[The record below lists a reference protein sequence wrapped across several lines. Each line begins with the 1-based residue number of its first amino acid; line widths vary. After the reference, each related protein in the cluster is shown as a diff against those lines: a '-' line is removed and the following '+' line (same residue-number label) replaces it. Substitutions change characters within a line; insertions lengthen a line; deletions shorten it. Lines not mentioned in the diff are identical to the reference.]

1 MEKMIMN
8 NKITSFMMF
17 IFGAAVGSVVTWQY
31 TKKKYEQIAQ
41 EEIDSVKETF
51 SKLKEVKNKDN
62 ESDENNNVGTIV
74 ERAKDKPSVAE
85 YAAKLRKQGYTNY
98 SDTDSLSEDSNVSEE
113 EVDENMINDK
123 PYVISP
129 DEFGELDDYDTISL
143 TYYADQV
150 LVDEDDE
157 LVEDIEETVGF
168 ESLNAF
174 GEYEDD
180 SVFVR
185 NDRLKC
191 DYEILL
197 DQRKYS
203 DVIKRRPHEVED

>member
-1 MEKMIMN
+1 MN

-51 SKLKEVKNKDN
+51 SKLEVKSKDN
-62 ESDENNNVGTIV
+62 ESEENNNARTIV
-74 ERAKDKPSVAE
+74 ERVKDKPSVVE
-85 YAAKLRKQGYTNY
+85 YAAKLRKQGYINY
-98 SDTDSLSEDSNVSEE
+98 SDTDSLSEE

-129 DEFGELDDYDTISL
+129 DEFGEFYDYETISL

-150 LVDEDDE
+150 LADEDDE

>member
-1 MEKMIMN
+1 
-8 NKITSFMMF
+8 MMF

-31 TKKKYEQIAQ
+31 IKKKYEQIAQ

-51 SKLKEVKNKDN
+51 SKLNDSEK
-62 ESDENNNVGTIV
+62 NNNAGTIV
-74 ERAKDKPSVAE
+74 ERIKDKPSVVE

-98 SDTDSLSEDSNVSEE
+98 SNTNSFSEE

-129 DEFGELDDYDTISL
+129 DEVGEFYDYDIISL
-143 TYYADQV
+143 TYYADHV

-168 ESLNAF
+168 ESLNTF

-191 DYEILL
+191 YYEILL
-197 DQRKYS
+197 DKRKYS
-203 DVIKRRPHEVED
+203 DVIKRRPHKVED

>member
-1 MEKMIMN
+1 MIMN

-74 ERAKDKPSVAE
+74 ERAKDKPSIVE
-85 YAAKLRKQGYTNY
+85 YAAKLRKQGYINY
-98 SDTDSLSEDSNVSEE
+98 SNTDSLFEE

-129 DEFGELDDYDTISL
+129 DEFGEFDDYDTISL

-203 DVIKRRPHEVED
+203 DVIKRKPHEVGY

>member
-1 MEKMIMN
+1 MT
-8 NKITSFMMF
+8 NKIASFMMF
-17 IFGAAVGSVVTWQY
+17 IFGAAVGSVATWQY
-31 TKKKYEQIAQ
+31 IKKKYEQIAQ

-51 SKLKEVKNKDN
+51 SKLKVKNKDN
-62 ESDENNNVGTIV
+62 ESEENNNARTIV
-74 ERAKDKPSVAE
+74 ERAKNKPSVVE
-85 YAAKLRKQGYTNY
+85 YAAWLHKQGYTNY
-98 SDTDSLSEDSNVSEE
+98 SNTDSFSEDSNASEE

-129 DEFGELDDYDTISL
+129 DEFGEFYDYEKISL

-150 LVDEDDE
+150 LADEDDE

>member
-1 MEKMIMN
+1 MD

-31 TKKKYEQIAQ
+31 IKKKYERIAQ
-41 EEIDSVKETF
+41 EEINSVKETF
-51 SKLKEVKNKDN
+51 SKLEVKSKDN
-62 ESDENNNVGTIV
+62 ESEENNNVRTIV
-74 ERAKDKPSVAE
+74 ERAKDKPSVVE
-85 YAAKLRKQGYTNY
+85 YAAWLRRRGYTNY

-129 DEFGELDDYDTISL
+129 DEFGEFDDYEKISL

-150 LVDEDDE
+150 LADEDDE

>member
-1 MEKMIMN
+1 MIMN
-8 NKITSFMMF
+8 NKITGFMMF

-62 ESDENNNVGTIV
+62 ESDENNNVRTIV
-74 ERAKDKPSVAE
+74 ERAKDKPSIVE
-85 YAAKLRKQGYTNY
+85 YAAKLRKQGYINY
-98 SDTDSLSEDSNVSEE
+98 SNTDSLFEE

-129 DEFGELDDYDTISL
+129 DEFGEFDDYDTISL

-203 DVIKRRPHEVED
+203 DVIKRKPHEVGY

>member
-1 MEKMIMN
+1 MN

-17 IFGAAVGSVVTWQY
+17 IFGAAVGSVATWQY
-31 TKKKYEQIAQ
+31 IKKKYERIAQ

-51 SKLKEVKNKDN
+51 SKLKDN
-62 ESDENNNVGTIV
+62 ESEENNNARTIV
-74 ERAKDKPSVAE
+74 ERAKDKPSVVE

-98 SDTDSLSEDSNVSEE
+98 SYTDSLSEDSNVSEE

-129 DEFGELDDYDTISL
+129 DEFGEFYDYEKISL

-150 LVDEDDE
+150 LADEDDE

>member
-1 MEKMIMN
+1 MD

-31 TKKKYEQIAQ
+31 IKKKYERIAQ
-41 EEIDSVKETF
+41 EEINSVKETF
-51 SKLKEVKNKDN
+51 SKLEVKSKDN
-62 ESDENNNVGTIV
+62 ESEENNNVRTIV
-74 ERAKDKPSVAE
+74 ERAKDKPSVVE
-85 YAAKLRKQGYTNY
+85 YAAWLRRRGYTNY

-129 DEFGELDDYDTISL
+129 DEFGEFYDYEKISL

-150 LVDEDDE
+150 LADEDDE

-203 DVIKRRPHEVED
+203 DVIKRRPHEVDD

>member
-1 MEKMIMN
+1 MN

-17 IFGAAVGSVVTWQY
+17 IFGTAVGSVVTWQY
-31 TKKKYEQIAQ
+31 IKKKYEQIAQ

-51 SKLKEVKNKDN
+51 SKLKVKNNDS
-62 ESDENNNVGTIV
+62 EDNNNVRTIV
-74 ERAKDKPSVAE
+74 ERAKDKPSVME
-85 YAAKLRKQGYTNY
+85 YTAKLRKQGYTNY
-98 SDTDSLSEDSNVSEE
+98 SDTDSLSEDSNDSEEE

-123 PYVISP
+123 PLIPYVISP
-129 DEFGELDDYDTISL
+129 DEFGEFYDYETISL

-150 LVDEDDE
+150 LADDDDE

-203 DVIKRRPHEVED
+203 DVIKRKPHEVKD

>member
-1 MEKMIMN
+1 MN

-31 TKKKYEQIAQ
+31 VKKKYERIAQ

-51 SKLKEVKNKDN
+51 SKLKEVKSKDN
-62 ESDENNNVGTIV
+62 ETEENNNVRTIV
-74 ERAKDKPSVAE
+74 EKVKDKPGIVE
-85 YAAKLRKQGYTNY
+85 YAAWLRKQGYTNYSNY
-98 SDTDSLSEDSNVSEE
+98 SDTDSLSEDPNASEE
-113 EVDENMINDK
+113 EMDENMINDK

-129 DEFGELDDYDTISL
+129 DEFGEFYDYEKISL

-150 LVDEDDE
+150 LADEDDE

>member
-1 MEKMIMN
+1 MN

-74 ERAKDKPSVAE
+74 ERAKDKPSIME
-85 YAAKLRKQGYTNY
+85 YAAKLRKQGYINY
-98 SDTDSLSEDSNVSEE
+98 SNTDSLFEE

-129 DEFGELDDYDTISL
+129 DEFGEFDDYDTISL

-203 DVIKRRPHEVED
+203 DVIKRKPHEVGY

>member
-1 MEKMIMN
+1 MN

-31 TKKKYEQIAQ
+31 IKKKYERIAQ

-51 SKLKEVKNKDN
+51 SKLEVKSKDN
-62 ESDENNNVGTIV
+62 ESEKNNNVRTIV
-74 ERAKDKPSVAE
+74 ERAKDKPSVVE
-85 YAAKLRKQGYTNY
+85 YAAKLRKQGYINY
-98 SDTDSLSEDSNVSEE
+98 SDTDSLSEDSNASEK
-113 EVDENMINDK
+113 EVDEDMINDK

-129 DEFGELDDYDTISL
+129 DEFGEFYDYEKISL

-150 LVDEDDE
+150 LADDDDE
-157 LVEDIEETVGF
+157 LVDDIEETVGF

-203 DVIKRRPHEVED
+203 DVIKRKPHEVED

>member
-1 MEKMIMN
+1 MN

-31 TKKKYEQIAQ
+31 VKKKYEQIAQ

-51 SKLKEVKNKDN
+51 SKLEVKSKDN
-62 ESDENNNVGTIV
+62 ESEENNNTRIIV
-74 ERAKDKPSVAE
+74 ERIKDKPSVVE
-85 YAAKLRKQGYTNY
+85 YAVKLHKQGYTNY
-98 SDTDSLSEDSNVSEE
+98 SDTDSLSEE

-129 DEFGELDDYDTISL
+129 DEFGEFYDYEKVSL

-150 LVDEDDE
+150 LADEDDE

-203 DVIKRRPHEVED
+203 DVIKRRPHKVED